1 MAVQL
6 AGWRRAVV
14 RVGFVVEGHSEKVLV
29 ESETFRR
36 WLDKQELKL
45 VDPVVVAGG
54 QRQLEKGTTSGMG
67 LASLLRKR
75 SANLDR
81 LVVLADLDPSETV
94 PCITER
100 RNRVD
105 SEAID
110 LVVIAR
116 KAIESWFLAD
126 TRAMRS
132 WTNDES
138 YCETHPEATPNMPW
152 DRMKEVG
159 PVRRGRSKVLF
170 AKRLITE
177 HGFDVVQAAKHPRCP
192 TARYFVERVSALARG

>member
-1 MAVQL
+1 M
-6 AGWRRAVV
+6 
-14 RVGFVVEGHSEKVLV
+14 
-29 ESETFRR
+29 
-36 WLDKQELKL
+36 
-45 VDPVVVAGG
+45 
-54 QRQLEKGTTSGMG
+54 
-67 LASLLRKR
+67 LRKR

-100 RNRVD
+100 KNRVD

-177 HGFDVVQAAKHPRCP
+177 HGFDVVQAAKHPQCP